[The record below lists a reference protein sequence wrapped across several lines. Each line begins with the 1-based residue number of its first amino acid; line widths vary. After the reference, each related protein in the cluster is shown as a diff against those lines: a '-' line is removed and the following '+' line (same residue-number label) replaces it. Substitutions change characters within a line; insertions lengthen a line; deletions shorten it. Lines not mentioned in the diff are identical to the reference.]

1 MTPDYFPIRLQLSH
15 HMATY
20 VPESSPVPV
29 VAISPAGAALEAVFA
44 ALFPHPDVI
53 YSLFSRITSV
63 PAAT

>member
-1 MTPDYFPIRLQLSH
+1 
-15 HMATY
+15 MATY

-29 VAISPAGAALEAVFA
+29 VAISTAGAALEAVFA

-53 YSLFSRITSV
+53 YSLFSGITSV